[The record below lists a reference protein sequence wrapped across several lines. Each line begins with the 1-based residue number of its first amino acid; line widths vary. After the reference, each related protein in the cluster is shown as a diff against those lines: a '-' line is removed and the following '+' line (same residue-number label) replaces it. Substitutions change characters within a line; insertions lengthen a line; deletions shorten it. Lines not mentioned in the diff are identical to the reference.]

1 MARHRRPRAAAMHFL
16 PLPVLRERAGVR
28 VLKSEIPNPKS
39 QIQKTLTHAL
49 SRSTGRER
57 RVPVT
62 FHLAV
67 SLALVFALATAAAR
81 AQAPSDWPRFRGPNG
96 GGAAADANPPV
107 TFAPDKNVAWK
118 RSLPPGHSSPVVSN
132 GRVYLTAI
140 ENNQLLTLCLDAAT
154 GEVRWRKPAPAD
166 QLEKSHPSGSPASS
180 TPVADGKNVYA
191 YFASYGLLAYDA
203 EGNEL
208 WKRPLPPPTTMF
220 GSGTSPILAGG
231 RVVLVTDSDAGVS
244 RVTAFD
250 PATGSPAWK
259 TARPLFR
266 GGWSTP
272 IVWSHDKVEE
282 LIVLGSGR
290 LLAYDVATGTQRW
303 WVGGFPQQVIS
314 SPVAGADLLFA
325 AKGGQGDPGQSLVN
339 ELPKWDAL
347 LKDYDANAD
356 GRIAADEL
364 PDDFGIHQRKE
375 VPVDAPG
382 NFLSIRTLVGMID
395 GNKDGAASRFEWAM
409 ATTFLSGNEDVLLA
423 IKPGAGAGTDATATH
438 VAWKQR
444 RAIPEIPTPLFY
456 DGRLYLVKNG
466 GIVSCL
472 DPATGNTV
480 YRQRLAAGGHYA
492 ASPVAANGK
501 IYAVNEAGVVTV
513 FKAGDALETLSEND
527 LAERVMATPAIVGD
541 TIYVRTASRLY
552 AFRGGDK

>member
-1 MARHRRPRAAAMHFL
+1 M
-16 PLPVLRERAGVR
+16 R
-28 VLKSEIPNPKS
+28 VLQSEIPDLRF
-39 QIQKTLTHAL
+39 QIQKTLTPAF
-49 SRSTGRER
+49 SRSTGRGR
-57 RVPVT
+57 AVPVT
-62 FHLAV
+62 LGFALCLAV
-67 SLALVFALATAAAR
+67 AISTAVR
-81 AQAPSDWPRFRGPNG
+81 AQAPADWPRFRGPNG
-96 GGAAADANPPV
+96 TGVAADGANPPI
-107 TFAPDKNVAWK
+107 TFAPDKHVAWK
-118 RSLPPGHSSPVVSN
+118 TPVPPGHSSPVVSN
-132 GRVYLTAI
+132 GRVYLTAL

-154 GEVRWRKPAPAD
+154 GEIRWRKPAPA
-166 QLEKSHPSGSPASS
+166 EKIERSHPSGSPASS
-180 TPVADGKNVYA
+180 TPVTDGKNVYA

-220 GSGTSPILAGG
+220 GSGTSPVLAGG
-231 RVVLVTDSDAGVS
+231 RVVLVTDSDAGLSQVA
-244 RVTAFD
+244 AFD
-250 PATGSPAWK
+250 AATGTPAWK

-266 GGWSTP
+266 GSWSTP
-272 IVWSHDKVEE
+272 IVWSQDNIEE
-282 LIVLGSGR
+282 LVVLGSGR
-290 LLAYDVATGTQRW
+290 LMAYDPATGTQRW
-303 WVGGFPQQVIS
+303 WVAGLPQQVIS
-314 SPVAGADLLFA
+314 SPVVGGGLLFA

-347 LKDYDANAD
+347 LKEYDANND
-356 GRIAADEL
+356 GRIAQDEL

-375 VPVDAPG
+375 VPIDAPG

-409 ATTFLSGNEDVLLA
+409 ATTFLTSNEDVLLA
-423 IKPGAGAGTDATATH
+423 IKPGGGAGAGAGTGTDVTATH

-472 DPATGNTV
+472 DRATGNTV

-501 IYAVNEAGVVTV
+501 IYTVNEAGVATV
-513 FKAGDALETLSEND
+513 FKAGDTLKVLSEND
-527 LAERVMATPAIVGD
+527 LADRVMATPAIVGD
-541 TIYVRTASRLY
+541 TIYARTAGHLY
-552 AFRGGDK
+552 AFREGGK